1 MNVLLIALAL
11 SAPPVTLPKQP
22 AQVALPACACKPCHC
37 EDCACAG
44 GICACAGCGLSLE
57 AGAALAARQRLPLVV
72 WVGGHTHASVE
83 KRLPPAVHVR
93 VDAWKGDKTPGVLVC
108 PIHQGWPHAR
118 GLIPAAQ
125 ADLATVLAEMAGDW
139 LRVPVRT
146 SPLYFAPS
154 AGRQC

>member
-57 AGAALAARQRLPLVV
+57 AGAALAARRGLPLVV
-72 WVGGHTHASVE
+72 WVGHHDPASVR
-83 KRLPPAVHVR
+83 KRLPSAVHVD
-93 VDAWKGDKTPGVLVC
+93 VETWKQSATPGVVVAPLY
-108 PIHQGWPHAR
+108 QGWPHAR
-118 GLIPAAQ
+118 RLIPAAQ

-139 LRVPVRT
+139 LRVPVRPT
-146 SPLYFAPS
+146 PLYFAPS